1 VSFGVEYVRNHGSQP
16 ATLSKVTLASPH
28 GLDVLAVWSAPIRDR
43 QLYGLR
49 DGWPAPARRAGW
61 QSVAGATVPAGGTR
75 NLILV
80 VKPTART
87 GHADGLAI
95 DYQESGQS
103 FQLAISTRLK
113 VRVGASCS

>member
-1 VSFGVEYVRNHGSQP
+1 LHYDMVNAGMNLCGTDNYPAGSNP
-16 ATLSKVTLASPH
+16 GPKRIVAGKP
-28 GLDVLAVWSAPIRDR
+28 
-43 QLYGLR
+43 Y
-49 DGWPAPARRAGW
+49 ARRAGW
-61 QSVAGATVPAGGTR
+61 QSVARATVPAGGTR

-80 VKPTART
+80 VKPTGRT

-103 FQLAISTRLK
+103 FRLVISTRLK